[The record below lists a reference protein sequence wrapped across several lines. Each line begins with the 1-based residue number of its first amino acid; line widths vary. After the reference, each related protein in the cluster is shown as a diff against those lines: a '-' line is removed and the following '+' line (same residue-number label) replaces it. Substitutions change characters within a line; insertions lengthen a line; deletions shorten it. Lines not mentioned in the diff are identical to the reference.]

1 MKLLYDKWFL
11 GKPLANCLSIDVLNY
26 IFLNYNTNIENN
38 NLSFK
43 LEHTFG
49 NKHNCWLSN
58 IGLKTKQLQFISD
71 INLDNWVYPI
81 EPWGHLM
88 YSLNVEAKDD
98 YANFFEKIPKT
109 IVNKI
114 NDDKGKLLINYSH
127 EGWVS
132 DWLLKGMYLGA
143 KNNGI
148 KFDNIIIILN
158 DYNLES
164 KLKTFKENHNIEH
177 YPKVINYSYYLTAS
191 SKHFYYK
198 HENKNLI
205 NKHLL
210 LNKPYK
216 FLSLN
221 RRLDLHRVKLLSEI
235 LNEIIFDS
243 IISFDK
249 KLITNQVPLLFDK
262 EPMLKEKFDLLP
274 DKVIAD
280 REDIEN
286 TNGYAHENE
295 NLFLDSYISIV
306 TETSFYIDNDFISE
320 KVWKPLYQFHP
331 FIVVGRPHLLKYL
344 KEIGFKTFDWIID
357 ETYDTIEDDKLR
369 MEAIIKEI
377 KKLNKLS
384 LDEIEF
390 KIHQN
395 FDKLE
400 HNHTMLNNFGK
411 QTETIEQFLI
421 KKIKEDN
428 YSYTDIY
435 KELEINLNTNLI

>member
-1 MKLLYDKWFL
+1 MQLNLLYDKWFL
-11 GKPLANCLSIDVLNY
+11 NKPLANCLNEDVLNY
-26 IFLNYNTNIENN
+26 IFLNYNINIENN
-38 NLSFK
+38 NLSFD
-43 LEHTFG
+43 LENKFG

-58 IGLKTKQLQFISD
+58 IGIKTKQLKIISD
-71 INLDNWVYPI
+71 INSDNWFYPI

-88 YSLNVEAKDD
+88 YSLNVESIDE
-98 YANFFEKIPKT
+98 YANFFEKIPKE
-109 IVNKI
+109 IINKI

-143 KNNGI
+143 KNVGI
-148 KFDNIIIILN
+148 KFDNIVIILN

-164 KLKTFKENHNIEH
+164 KLKAFKEKYNIEN

-191 SKHFYYK
+191 SKYFY
-198 HENKNLI
+198 NKGISKNINLT
-205 NKHLL
+205 
-210 LNKPYK
+210 KPYK

-221 RRLDLHRVKLLSEI
+221 RRLDLHRVKLLSEVLNQI
-235 LNEIIFDS
+235 LFDS

-249 KLITNQVPLLFDK
+249 KLITNEVPLLFER
-262 EPMLKEKFDLLP
+262 EPLLKEKFDLLP
-274 DKVIAD
+274 NKVIAD
-280 REDIEN
+280 RDDIEN

-320 KVWKPLYQFHP
+320 KIWKPLYQFHP
-331 FIVVGRPHLLKYL
+331 LIVVGRPHLLKYL
-344 KEIGFKTFDWIID
+344 KEIGFKTFDWLID
-357 ETYDTIEDDKLR
+357 ETYDTIEDDALR
-369 MEAIIKEI
+369 MESIIKQI
-377 KKLNKLS
+377 KKLNELS
-384 LDEIEF
+384 LDEIQSI
-390 KIHQN
+390 IHQN

-400 HNHTMLNNFGK
+400 HNHTMLNNLGK

-435 KELEINLNTNLI
+435 KELEINLNTHLI

>member
-1 MKLLYDKWFL
+1 MQLNLLYDKWFL
-11 GKPLANCLSIDVLNY
+11 NKPLANCLNTDVLNY
-26 IFLNYNTNIENN
+26 IFLNYNTKIDNN
-38 NLSFK
+38 NISFE
-43 LEHTFG
+43 LEHNFG
-49 NKHNCWLSN
+49 NKHSCWLSN
-58 IGLKTKQLQFISD
+58 IGIKTNQVKTISN
-71 INLDNWVYPI
+71 INSENWVYPI

-88 YSLNVEAKDD
+88 YSLNVESIDE
-98 YANFFEKIPKT
+98 YANFFEKIPKE
-109 IVNKI
+109 IINKI

-132 DWLLKGMYLGA
+132 EWSLKGFYLGA
-143 KNNGI
+143 KNAGI
-148 KFDNIIIILN
+148 LFKNIVLVLN
-158 DYNLES
+158 DYNLEE
-164 KLKTFKENHNIEH
+164 KLNKFKEKYNIDD
-177 YPKVINYSYYLTAS
+177 YPKVINYSFYLTAS
-191 SKHFYYK
+191 SNHFY
-198 HENKNLI
+198 NKGISKNINLT
-205 NKHLL
+205 
-210 LNKPYK
+210 KPYK

-221 RRLDLHRVKLLSEI
+221 RRLDLHRVKLLSEV
-235 LNEIIFDS
+235 LNEILFDS

-249 KLITNQVPLLFDK
+249 KLITNEVPLLFER
-262 EPMLKEKFDLLP
+262 EPLLKEKFDLLP
-274 DKVIAD
+274 NKVIAD

-320 KVWKPLYQFHP
+320 KIWKPLYQFHP

-344 KEIGFKTFDWIID
+344 KEIGFKTFDWLID
-357 ETYDTIEDDKLR
+357 ETYDTIEDDGLR

-377 KKLNKLS
+377 KKLNELS
-384 LDEIEF
+384 LDEIQSI
-390 KIHQN
+390 IHQN

-400 HNHTMLNNFGK
+400 HNHTILNNLGK

-435 KELEINLNTNLI
+435 KELEINLNTHLI